1 MARTSAAP
9 EAEQAVPAL
18 PKIPEKLGACAD
30 LLYKTQQERYALQHK
45 VDAPKELETALSEK
59 IIREL
64 PKSEATGVAGKRARA
79 TVRTKEVPQVAD
91 WPALYAYITKTKS
104 FDLLQKRV
112 ADKSIAERWDAGKN
126 VPGVTKFTKVTVS
139 ITKV

>member
-1 MARTSAAP
+1 MPKSAPAKDAEEAP
-9 EAEQAVPAL
+9 VAI

-45 VDAPKELETALSEK
+45 VDALKELESALSEK

-112 ADKSIAERWDAGKN
+112 ADKSIAERWEAGKQ
-126 VPGVTKFTKVTVS
+126 VPGVTKFTKVVVS

>member
-9 EAEQAVPAL
+9 EADQTEPAIL
-18 PKIPEKLGACAD
+18 KIPEKLGACAD
-30 LLYKTQQERYALQHK
+30 LYYKTQQERYALQHK
-45 VDAPKELETALSEK
+45 VEELKALETALGEK

-64 PKSEATGVAGKRARA
+64 PKSEATGVAGRKARA
-79 TVRTKEVPQVAD
+79 TVKKKEVPQVED
-91 WPALYAYITKTKS
+91 WPALYTHIMKTKS

-112 ADKSIAERWDAGKN
+112 AEKAIEERWTNGKK